1 MRSILNS
8 FLFFPERGI
17 ARRPE
22 EVGLAVRELEID
34 TDDGERLD
42 GWLVRSGDPWR
53 GHVLFCHGNGGN
65 IGGRVEQARLLASAG
80 FEVLLFDYRGYG
92 RSSGR
97 LSEEGTCRD
106 ARSARDALLRDEEA
120 DEFRLIYLGES
131 LGGAVALALALEA
144 PPFGL
149 VLQSAFTSVRDMAR
163 EHYPYLP
170 RTLIPD
176 AYPSLRRVAEIRAPL
191 LIVHGERDEIV
202 PSSLAGGSSKAEP
215 EPKVLRL
222 LPDAGHNDLVDRAG
236 DEYTEAIASWCDE
249 IGREAGS
256 AGR

>member
-1 MRSILNS
+1 VVRSILNS

-53 GHVLFCHGNGGN
+53 GHVLFCHGDGGN
-65 IGGRVEQARLLASAG
+65 IGDRVEQARLLASAG

-97 LSEEGTCRD
+97 PSEGGTYRD
-106 ARSARDALLRDEEA
+106 ARSARDALLRHEEA

-131 LGGAVALALALEA
+131 LGGAVALALASRRRPSASSFSPRSRASETRPGALPTPPADLDPGCVSQPPPRRGAPGVRSGRTRRARRDRPELPWQELFEA
-144 PPFGL
+144 P
-149 VLQSAFTSVRDMAR
+149 
-163 EHYPYLP
+163 
-170 RTLIPD
+170 
-176 AYPSLRRVAEIRAPL
+176 
-191 LIVHGERDEIV
+191 
-202 PSSLAGGSSKAEP
+202 P
-215 EPKVLRL
+215 EPKVLGL

-236 DEYTEAIASWCDE
+236 DEYAEAIASWCDG

-256 AGR
+256 PGW